1 MPVRASDSIML
12 IEDMSPKVTETIP
25 DLVLKVTVSGRNA
38 DVTSVIGKMITDDR
52 AVLPSAVDNVHE
64 RSYSVVL

>member
-25 DLVLKVTVSGRNA
+25 DQAAEVMISGRNA
-38 DVTSVIGKMITDDR
+38 DVPSMIGKMITNNR